1 MAMNFAKINTETN
14 TITEFPILDHQ
25 QEIELLRCIKQYK
38 ILEDIKANLPE
49 GYVFVEE
56 PEKPALE
63 WNQAY
68 RITGAELSDGVWTM
82 SIEIY
87 DQYPTDEEKIS
98 AARTLQKVKRST
110 VNGSYNVQMGD
121 LFNSEYS
128 EYERSTFPQQ
138 RAEATAYLADN
149 TASVPLLNAIATARG
164 ITVETLAN
172 KIIEKAEAHDIALG
186 TILGKRK
193 KDLDLLDAIDL
204 NDVNTFSN
212 FNDTSV

>member
-1 MAMNFAKINTETN
+1 MSMNFAKINTETN
-14 TITEFPILDHQ
+14 TITEFPILNHQ
-25 QEIELLRCIKQYK
+25 QETELLRCIKKYV
-38 ILEDIKANLPE
+38 ILDDIKANLPE

-56 PEKPALE
+56 PEKPTLE

-68 RITGAELSDGVWTM
+68 RITDAELVDGVWTM
-82 SIEIY
+82 AIEIY
-87 DQYPTDEEKIS
+87 DQYPTDEEKIR
-98 AARTLQKVKRST
+98 AATTLQKAKKSS
-110 VNGSYNVQMGD
+110 VNGSYNLQMSQ
-121 LFNSEYS
+121 LFSSEYS

-138 RAEATAYLADN
+138 RAEAIAYLADN
-149 TASVPLLNAIATARG
+149 TASIPLLNAIATARG

-172 KIIEKAEAHDIALG
+172 KIVEKAEAHDISLG

-204 NDVNTFSN
+204 NDVTTFSN